1 MCRVITMK
9 FYWFIGAFLF
19 FKKKDK
25 KLKKLVVALK
35 FLCFLTVLSSN
46 SNVFFLLVLFAC
58 KDPSTLYKSSKRR
71 NHLKTE
77 NLETIFLLS
86 ALKMPIKS
94 YKLPRRNKI
103 LRRRTLLWFLQL
115 YIYIRTFKCVKFS
128 KILRGVAHKQGVW
141 QI

>member
-1 MCRVITMK
+1 MCRVIKMK
-9 FYWFIGAFLF
+9 FYWFTGAFLF
-19 FKKKDK
+19 FKDK

-46 SNVFFLLVLFAC
+46 PVFLLVLFAC

-94 YKLPRRNKI
+94 YKLPKRNKI

-115 YIYIRTFKCVKFS
+115 YIHIRTIKCVKFYNS
-128 KILRGVAHKQGVW
+128 LRGVAHKQGIW